1 MKRTRI
7 LMALVVLLMLMS
19 PLMAVQLMN
28 VTWQWENN
36 DPEVIQYRYQL
47 ENQDPDAWTV
57 VDASVLSYQ
66 ANGLDPYKDYTLYLQ
81 STYDGEN
88 WSEAAAATALAM
100 LSDIPV
106 VEEPVVVESILVE
119 DTPVE
124 EPAVIEEVAPIE
136 AVVVEEVAPIED
148 AVVEVAPVEDVVI
161 EEVAPIEEAAP
172 VEEIVAEVPAVDE
185 EPAIEPVAEEV
196 PAEAKK
202 NGFKFNLLFNGGV
215 ATDVNLNLKENIVSG
230 IFPTVG
236 LGLDFQNIVSFG
248 SFGLGLRSDLYATL
262 MPSEKDWNN
271 LPNNFAGIFNN
282 GLKIWIDSSL
292 DAKIMAYYTGNAV
305 DVYLGA
311 GAGFSLFNPP
321 IADKAIQAELGHS
334 FRNIGIFSSAYF
346 ISGNAGLRVKFND
359 KVSLG
364 AEANYRY
371 LLPAKKHTASA
382 NLSFGISF

>member
-7 LMALVVLLMLMS
+7 LMALAVLLMLMS

-47 ENQDPDAWTV
+47 ENQDSDAWTV

-88 WSEAAAATALAM
+88 WSEAAASTALAM
-100 LSDIPV
+100 LSEIPV

-119 DTPVE
+119 ETPVE
-124 EPAVIEEVAPIE
+124 EPAVI
-136 AVVVEEVAPIED
+136 EEVAPIED

-172 VEEIVAEVPAVDE
+172 AEEIVAEVPAVDE

-202 NGFKFNLLFNGGV
+202 NSFKFNLLFKGGV
-215 ATDVNLNLKENIVSG
+215 A
-230 IFPTVG
+230 
-236 LGLDFQNIVSFG
+236 
-248 SFGLGLRSDLYATL
+248 A
-262 MPSEKDWNN
+262 
-271 LPNNFAGIFNN
+271 
-282 GLKIWIDSSL
+282 
-292 DAKIMAYYTGNAV
+292 
-305 DVYLGA
+305 
-311 GAGFSLFNPP
+311 
-321 IADKAIQAELGHS
+321 
-334 FRNIGIFSSAYF
+334 
-346 ISGNAGLRVKFND
+346 
-359 KVSLG
+359 
-364 AEANYRY
+364 
-371 LLPAKKHTASA
+371 
-382 NLSFGISF
+382 

>member
-7 LMALVVLLMLMS
+7 LMALAVLLMLMS

-47 ENQDPDAWTV
+47 ENQDSDAWTV

-88 WSEAAAATALAM
+88 WSEAAASTALAM
-100 LSDIPV
+100 LSEIPV

-119 DTPVE
+119 ETPVE
-124 EPAVIEEVAPIE
+124 EPAVI
-136 AVVVEEVAPIED
+136 EEVAPIED

-172 VEEIVAEVPAVDE
+172 AEEIVAEVPAVDE

-196 PAEAKK
+196 LAEAKK
-202 NGFKFNLLFNGGV
+202 NGFKFNLLFKGGV
-215 ATDVNLNLKENIVSG
+215 AADIDLELKGNELIG
-230 IFPTVG
+230 FFPTVG
-236 LGLDFQNIVSFG
+236 FGLDFQNIVSIGPIGF
-248 SFGLGLRSDLYATL
+248 GLRSDLYATF
-262 MPSEKDWNN
+262 MPVEKDWKN
-271 LPNNFAGIFNN
+271 LPKDFNTFFN
-282 GLKIWIDSSL
+282 GKCNVWVDSSI
-292 DAKIMAYYTGNAV
+292 DAKLMAYYTGNAV

-311 GAGFSLFNPP
+311 GAGFSVFNPP
-321 IADKAIQAELGHS
+321 LSGKATQEDVGYS
-334 FRNIGIFSSAYF
+334 FKNFGIFSSAYF
-346 ISGNAGLRVKFND
+346 ITGNAGLRVKFND

-371 LLPAKKHTASA
+371 LLPAKLHTGDAS
-382 NLSFGISF
+382 LSFGISF